1 MGNKRHWILLSIAVL
16 LVLGGGLL
24 AGWINTGAGK
34 ATVSEV
40 TIKDPPGYAISA
52 LLYVPK
58 GASAKSPAPA
68 VLMIHGLNNEKK
80 FMSNTALEFARRG
93 YVVLSMDQPGHGRST
108 GANGDNAGG
117 AVGPL
122 KYLAGLP
129 MVDKANIGLLGMSQG
144 GFLSAT
150 NAAFLVPDG
159 YKAIFYMDSEVN
171 SPGSPDLSKAV
182 GLKNAAFSIGSMT
195 EMGVMIFVA
204 RGRDARVSPVLMPV
218 FGTKEPIEI
227 GKVYG
232 SIADGTARILY
243 QPWGTHPGS
252 TDSRA
257 SIGNALDWM
266 GRTLSGG
273 AAISASDQI
282 WPWKSA
288 GSILAL
294 FGVFLFLFPMG
305 SLLLKTP
312 FFKSLVEPVP
322 EFHGLRGGMWWLAA
336 LLTTGVGP
344 LLYLGVWKKMFF
356 SPILAPNR
364 IWPENFTNVIMVW
377 SLLTAAI
384 GILLTIVT
392 HLTATRRQGASAE
405 SYGLWGPGEGF
416 PMGKVLKSLLWAAV
430 TLLPMYLCLLFV
442 EAVWKVDSR
451 LWIIALLPMTGPRF
465 SAFLGY
471 LLPFAVICAY
481 QAVLL
486 MGLLRPREGKVS
498 LGREMVTNSVIL
510 TLGALVWLAI
520 LYVPLAA
527 GSPIVFASDPIGA
540 TAAGMGGIY
549 YIPMLV
555 FYPLSA
561 CVYTYFFRKTG
572 RVYTGVFLVTLLQVW
587 QLAALGVMAFALN

>member
-1 MGNKRHWILLSIAVL
+1 MGTKRHWILLSFAAL
-16 LVLGGGLL
+16 LVLGGSLL
-24 AGWINTGAGK
+24 AAWINTGAGR
-34 ATVSEV
+34 AAVSEV
-40 TIKDPPGYAISA
+40 TIKSPPGFSISA

-58 GASAKSPAPA
+58 SASPKQAAPA

-80 FMSNTALEFARRG
+80 YMANTALEFARRG

-108 GANGDNAGG
+108 GANGDNDGG

-122 KYLAGLP
+122 KYLGGLP
-129 MVDKANIGLLGMSQG
+129 FVDKANIGLIGMSQG

-159 YKAIFYMDSEVN
+159 YRSIFYMDSEVN
-171 SPGSPDLSKAV
+171 RPGSPDLSKAV

-204 RGRDARVSPVLMPV
+204 KGKDARVSPVLMPV
-218 FGTKEPIEI
+218 FGTKDPIEI

-232 SIADGTARILY
+232 SIPDGTARILY

-257 SIGNALDWM
+257 SIGYALDWM
-266 GRTLSGG
+266 AQTLSGG
-273 AAISASDQI
+273 AGIASSNQI
-282 WPWKSA
+282 WPWKSL

-294 FGVFLFLFPMG
+294 LGGFLFLFPMG
-305 SLLLKTP
+305 ALLLQTP
-312 FFKSLVEPVP
+312 FFRSLVEPVP
-322 EFHGLRGGMWWLAA
+322 EFRGLRGGMWWLAA
-336 LLTTGVGP
+336 VLTTGIGP
-344 LLYLGVWKKMFF
+344 LLYMGVWKKMFF
-356 SPILAPNR
+356 APPLAPNR

-377 SLLTAAI
+377 GLVTAAI
-384 GILLTIVT
+384 GIVLTVLT
-392 HLTATRRQGASAE
+392 HLTRTRRLGATLE
-405 SYGLWGPGEGF
+405 SYGLGGAGEGI
-416 PMGKVLKSLLWAAV
+416 PLGKILKSLLWAAA
-430 TLLPMYLCLLFV
+430 TLLPIYLCLLFV
-442 EAVWKVDSR
+442 EAVWKVDFR
-451 LWIIALLPMTGPRF
+451 LWIIALLPMTPARWG
-465 SAFLGY
+465 AFLGY
-471 LLPFAVICAY
+471 LVPFAIISAY

-486 MGLLRPREGKVS
+486 MGLLRANGGKAS

-510 TLGALVWLAI
+510 TLGALIWLAI
-520 LYVPLAA
+520 LYIPLAA
-527 GSPIVFASDPIGA
+527 GGPIAYAKDPIGV

-555 FYPLSA
+555 FYPLAA

-572 RVYTGVFLVTLLQVW
+572 RVYTGVLLVTLLQVW